1 MRENPSPN
9 SINQMKTYNFELL
22 ADYFQLYLQDETAKG
37 DLGEAWTEEACALKL
52 AVVPGIIGVGTA
64 RDMTVPLT
72 VEIHESDPGEIP
84 GTWDQIN
91 NCSIDITSGKLV
103 VSGCTDYFPTAA
115 RIELCQVNTTLASFM
130 AVKTQ
135 SAPMACPAMI
145 TIQLLC
151 GRVKARLKIDC
162 PFNHQTAV
170 SRLTE

>member
-115 RIELCQVNTTLASFM
+115 RIELPPGKYNARIFYGGQNTISSDGLSGDDHYTVALW
-130 AVKTQ
+130 
-135 SAPMACPAMI
+135 P
-145 TIQLLC
+145 
-151 GRVKARLKIDC
+151 G
-162 PFNHQTAV
+162 
-170 SRLTE
+170 